1 MTSFMGMLIT
11 IDGPAGSGK
20 STVSRKLSE
29 KLGIPFLD
37 TGALY
42 RALAFFLH
50 RKNISPVEGAVLD
63 AELAAVTVKLE
74 TNAVLV
80 NGEDV
85 AQSIRSPRV
94 DAVVSVYAALPS
106 LRRKLLDLQRDQAG
120 EQGLVA
126 DGRDMGTVVFPQ
138 ATLKI
143 FLTASQEE
151 RASRR
156 WKELRERGESC
167 TLETV
172 LEEVRRRD
180 RIDSEREVA
189 PLRAAPDAVI
199 LDTDDLSIEEVV
211 QRLLDMVAARRST

>member
-1 MTSFMGMLIT
+1 MGMLIT

-85 AQSIRSPRV
+85 TQSIRSPRV

-189 PLRAAPDAVI
+189 PLRVAPDAVI
-199 LDTDDLSIEEVV
+199 LDTDGLSIEEVV
-211 QRLLDMVAARRST
+211 QRLLGMVAARRST

>member
-1 MTSFMGMLIT
+1 MGMLIT

>member
-20 STVSRKLSE
+20 STVSRKISE
-29 KLGIPFLD
+29 ELGIPFLD

-50 RKNISPVEGAVLD
+50 RKNIPPVEGAVLD

-85 AQSIRSPRV
+85 TQSIRSPRV
-94 DAVVSVYAALPS
+94 DAVVSAYAALPS

-120 EQGLVA
+120 EQGLIA
-126 DGRDMGTVVFPQ
+126 DGRDMGTVVFPR

-172 LEEVRRRD
+172 LEDVRRRD

-199 LDTDDLSIEEVV
+199 LDTDGLSIEEVV
-211 QRLLDMVAARRST
+211 QRLLDMVAAR

>member
-1 MTSFMGMLIT
+1 VTSFMGMLIT

-20 STVSRKLSE
+20 STVSRKISE
-29 KLGIPFLD
+29 ELGIPFLD

-50 RKNISPVEGAVLD
+50 RKNIPPVEGAVLD

-85 AQSIRSPRV
+85 TQSIRSPRV
-94 DAVVSVYAALPS
+94 DAVVSAYAALPS

-120 EQGLVA
+120 EQGLIA
-126 DGRDMGTVVFPQ
+126 DGRDMGTVVFPR

-172 LEEVRRRD
+172 LEDVRRRD

-199 LDTDDLSIEEVV
+199 LDTDGLSIEEVV
-211 QRLLDMVAARRST
+211 QRLLDMVAAR